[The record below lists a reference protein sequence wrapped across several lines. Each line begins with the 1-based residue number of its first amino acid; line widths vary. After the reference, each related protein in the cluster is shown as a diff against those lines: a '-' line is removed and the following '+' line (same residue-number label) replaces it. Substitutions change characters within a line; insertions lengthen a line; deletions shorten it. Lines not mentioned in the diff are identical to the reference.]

1 MSLTLIIDG
10 QHISLDESADVAA
23 LTTQIA
29 EAVRRGGDFVHI
41 EGTHGLTL
49 DILVTPR
56 TRATI
61 RTFTNSAEPGAS
73 ETGWPPSVE
82 LDF

>member
-10 QHISLDESADVAA
+10 QHISLNESADVAA

-41 EGTHGLTL
+41 EAPDGLTL
-49 DILVTPR
+49 DILVTPH

-61 RTFTNSAEPGAS
+61 RTVTTTAEPGAR